1 MKLNPLIFSLLCII
15 ALTGLS
21 LSIWLNLPELEHYP
35 IHWNAAGEADSF
47 GSRKAVLFNL
57 MIMPV
62 TLIFNLGL
70 FYILPKIEPLRQ
82 NLEDSRTAYI
92 VIWVGVVTIV
102 TLAGFM
108 ICLFYATENP
118 DIITLS
124 LQIMAIGLCFLFMV
138 IGNIFGKVRQNYMLG
153 IRTPWTLSSELSWEK
168 THRFGGRV
176 LVLTGLMGLGLTA
189 FFSSPE
195 KAIIAI
201 IALLLIATF
210 LCIIYSYLVWS
221 EDPHKRV

>member
-92 VIWVGVVTIV
+92 
-102 TLAGFM
+102 
-108 ICLFYATENP
+108 
-118 DIITLS
+118 LS
-124 LQIMAIGLCFLFMV
+124 LIHI
-138 IGNIFGKVRQNYMLG
+138 
-153 IRTPWTLSSELSWEK
+153 
-168 THRFGGRV
+168 
-176 LVLTGLMGLGLTA
+176 
-189 FFSSPE
+189 
-195 KAIIAI
+195 
-201 IALLLIATF
+201 
-210 LCIIYSYLVWS
+210 
-221 EDPHKRV
+221 